1 MHSEHIDR
9 DENSELDRLTASN
22 QRRNL
27 DSDSLNLSSYSLTI
41 GEASSLMN
49 SERCK
54 FASNR
59 KVQRMCKEGRIDCWK
74 LSTTRNGQPVS
85 EWLVNEASLRNY
97 IDKHEIK
104 WDGDEAKSSP
114 ATHLDNGNA
123 NTAPNG
129 FGNASL
135 NPVDDSKP
143 VFTPDALAM
152 PNQNGNA
159 SGVTDGDARNRK
171 HQANAGD
178 DMAMPIEDG
187 DAIDKEIGETRSLA
201 SMLIENAR
209 LTAEL
214 EGKRQL
220 EIEMRDEKLFLRE
233 ELKEARAGR
242 KDVAAI
248 AERMLE
254 TLETIAT
261 GGKLMS
267 ASHVIRHDRNAPV
280 SGSEVTR
287 YRESESPE
295 NNVVVEVTNA
305 ENPISHEHKQ
315 PMKNDDQKPENP
327 FYI

>member
-1 MHSEHIDR
+1 MR
-9 DENSELDRLTASN
+9 DEEISN
-22 QRRNL
+22 QQSLKNSRQIDQTFTDPASSPL
-27 DSDSLNLSSYSLTI
+27 DYQSRYSLTI
-41 GEASSLMN
+41 GEASSLMHI
-49 SERCK
+49 ERCK

-85 EWLVNEASLRNY
+85 EWLVNETSLRNH
-97 IDKHEIK
+97 IEKNEIK
-104 WDGDEAKSSP
+104 WDDDVAISPPARLPASGDA
-114 ATHLDNGNA
+114 NG
-123 NTAPNG
+123 TPEG
-129 FGNASL
+129 FGNANDEL
-135 NPVDDSKP
+135 TFQNKP
-143 VFTPDALAM
+143 VLSPDALAM

-159 SGVTDGDARNRK
+159 IGAARNGNF
-171 HQANAGD
+171 HANAGG

-201 SMLIENAR
+201 SLLIENSR

-214 EGKRQL
+214 EGKREL
-220 EIEMRDEKLFLRE
+220 ETEMRDEKLFLRE

-267 ASHVIRHDRNAPV
+267 GSQTNKRDQPPSAPHF
-280 SGSEVTR
+280 EMTR
-287 YRESESPE
+287 YREADAPSDGDD
-295 NNVVVEVTNA
+295 VEIAKA
-305 ENPISHEHKQ
+305 ENLISHEPIQ
-315 PMKNDDQKPENP
+315 PLKSEAPEPENP